1 MELNR
6 AIQSRKSVR
15 KFKDKKPDWRNIIEC
30 IDAARYAPMAGNN
43 FTLKFIFVD
52 DKEKI
57 NKLADA
63 AQQSFISQVKY
74 VVVVCSNPSRT
85 ENAYDNRG
93 EIYCRQQAGA
103 AIENFLLK
111 IEEMGLSTCW
121 VGAFV
126 DRMVKEILKI
136 PENIKSETM
145 NRTRLPNIL
154 IFIVASLGFFL
165 WFFMAVVVVLVGNL
179 IDKILRRNNAI

>member
-1 MELNR
+1 MKLDNV
-6 AIQSRKSVR
+6 IQSRKSVR
-15 KFKDKKPDWRNIIEC
+15 KFKDKKPDWRDIIEC

-43 FTLKFIFVD
+43 FTLKFILVD

-57 NKLADA
+57 NKLAEA
-63 AQQSFISQVKY
+63 SQQPFISQVKY
-74 VVVVCSNPSRT
+74 IVVACSNPSRT

-111 IEEMGLSTCW
+111 IEEAGLSTCW

-126 DRMVKEILKI
+126 DRIVKEILKI
-136 PENIKSETM
+136 PENIQVEALFPIGYEFEKP
-145 NRTRLPNIL
+145 RTRKMKIDIDRIL
-154 IFIVASLGFFL
+154 YFNEYKNKN
-165 WFFMAVVVVLVGNL
+165 MN
-179 IDKILRRNNAI
+179 KIKKLNV